1 MRKLSTLLVIA
12 MVGSSCASGVN
23 VEQEKASLM
32 AADTEWSTSTKDV
45 NKFAATFAPDA
56 VMHMNGAPA
65 LKGEKSIRDAYTAM
79 SAAPGFNLK
88 WQAATADVSGDM
100 GFTTGTYEMAMTNA
114 AGLPATDKGKYVT
127 VWKKV
132 NGAWKVVADTP
143 TSDAPAPLSSAAVV
157 VPAGDVKWGDAPPVL
172 PAGAKLAVVSGD
184 PGKAEPF
191 TLRLQMPAGY
201 KIAPHSHPTD
211 EHVTVLSGTLAAAM
225 GNAFDAKALKDL
237 ATGSYANMAAGM
249 NHYVQ
254 ARTATVVQVHGMGP
268 FVVNYV
274 NAADDPSKK

>member
-1 MRKLSTLLVIA
+1 MRNLSMFLLIA
-12 MVGSSCASGVN
+12 MAGSSCASAVN
-23 VEQEKASLM
+23 VEQEKTALM
-32 AADTEWSTSTKDV
+32 AADSAWATTTKDA
-45 NKFAATFAPDA
+45 NKFAAALAPDA
-56 VMHMNGAPA
+56 VLHMNGAPA
-65 LKGEKSIRDAYTAM
+65 LKGEKSIREAYAAM
-79 SAAPGFNLK
+79 SSAPGFNLK
-88 WQAATADVSGDM
+88 WQASTADVSGDM
-100 GFTTGTYEMAMTNA
+100 GFTTGTYDMATNNA
-114 AGLPATDKGKYVT
+114 AGMPATDKGKYIT
-127 VWKKV
+127 VWKKL
-132 NGAWKVVADTP
+132 NGAWKVAADTA
-143 TSDAPAPLSSAAVV
+143 TSDAPAALSSAAVV
-157 VPAGDVKWGDAPPVL
+157 VPASDVKWGAVPPSL

-225 GNAFDAKALKDL
+225 GNTFDEKALKDL
-237 ATGSYANMAAGM
+237 VAGSYANMATGM

-254 ARTATVVQVHGMGP
+254 ARTPTVVQVHGMGP